1 MNKILDS
8 ISIFGLGLI
17 GGSFAL
23 AVKDKFPD
31 IKIYGIDQNQ
41 GNAKKASEL
50 NLIDEIKS
58 ADDNEVLQSDLVILA
73 IPVSAIHDILPQLL
87 SDISEKTVIIDAGST
102 KAMICQNVSHHPK
115 RAQYVAAHPIAGT
128 EYSGPEAAFPKLFEG
143 KKNIICEQRLSNE
156 QAILYADWLFKVVGM
171 KTIYMD
177 AEDHDKHLAYVSHLS
192 HISSFMLG
200 LTVLNI
206 EKDEENILNLAGSG
220 FASTVRLA
228 KSSPDM
234 WAPIFEQNKSHL
246 SKALDEYILQLQ
258 VFKENLKTGNSE
270 EMKSLMLKANQ
281 IRKVLD

>member
-1 MNKILDS
+1 MNKILES

-23 AVKDKFPD
+23 AIKNKFPE
-31 IKIYGIDQNQ
+31 IKIYGVDQNQ

-87 SDISEKTVIIDAGST
+87 SDISEKTVIIDSGST
-102 KAMICQNVSHHPK
+102 KATICQNVRHHPN
-115 RAQYVAAHPIAGT
+115 RSQFVAAHPIAGT

-143 KKNIICEQRLSNE
+143 KKNIICEFDLCNE
-156 QAILYADWLFKVVGM
+156 DAKKYANWLFEAVGM
-171 KTIYMD
+171 NNIFMD
-177 AEDHDKHLAYVSHLS
+177 AENHDKHLAYVSHLS

-234 WAPIFEQNKSHL
+234 WAPIFQQNKLHL

-281 IRKVLD
+281 IKKVLD